1 MKKGQTWSI
10 EAYIAVSVMLLA
22 LIMFYAMIGIQS
34 TDDSV
39 QSNAEAAAAAM
50 GGLESLEDGEL
61 DNTELL
67 SLESAYSGLNGCEQL
82 KQDLGLS
89 GTDKKVCIYLTD
101 ESGAIQNFVLEKAI
115 GCEGLEIAPGI
126 ICG

>member
-50 GGLESLEDGEL
+50 GGLEALEDGEL
-61 DNTELL
+61 DSFEMDTLEML
-67 SLESAYSGLNGCEQL
+67 SCDDL
-82 KQDLGLS
+82 KAMLGLS
-89 GTDKKVCIYLTD
+89 GTDKQVCIYLTD
-101 ESGAIQNFVLEKAI
+101 DSGAIQNFPTQTSV
-115 GCEGLEIAPGI
+115 GCPGIEIASGVN
-126 ICG
+126 CGS